1 MIRRPPR
8 STLFP
13 YTTLFRSA
21 EEIRAGGR
29 LVFTA
34 RDVTYTLAHYYT
46 YLDTPGVRFQLPG
59 TNARFPLPLPKFGHE
74 IVATQRFPRVP
85 ITAGSL
91 TFPIPTH
98 YPVLRSEAAWFQGE
112 PLTR

>member
-34 RDVTYTLAHYYT
+34 HDVTYTLAHYYT

-59 TNARFPLPLPKFGHE
+59 TNPRFALPLPKFEHE
-74 IVATQRFPRVP
+74 IIATQRFPRVP
-85 ITAGSL
+85 FTWGSL
-91 TFPIPTH
+91 TFPISA
-98 YPVLRSEAAWFQGE
+98 YYAIVRSKPAWFQRA
-112 PLTR
+112 PKKR